1 MVSHA
6 FDLMEKGKIDKL
18 IWVRNTVGVKDA
30 KEVGYLPGT
39 LQDKLWPYCQ
49 ILSDILGSEFALQ
62 DAISRGKVELQA
74 LNFIRGRSYKN
85 AIIYCSEAEN
95 LTKEHVQ
102 LLISRCD
109 EGTQLWMNGDYKHQV
124 DDKVFET
131 NNGLK
136 ESIECLKGNRMFGVV
151 ELQRI
156 ERNKVAGLADLLD

>member
-1 MVSHA
+1 MVLADH
-6 FDLMEKGKIDKL
+6 
-18 IWVRNTVGVKDA
+18 
-30 KEVGYLPGT
+30 
-39 LQDKLWPYCQ
+39 
-49 ILSDILGSEFALQ
+49 LGGEYALNE
-62 DAISRGKVELQA
+62 AIQRGKVELQA

-109 EGTQLWMNGDYKHQV
+109 EGTQLWMNGDDKHQV